1 MFSAFSATDRAR
13 AVSNGY
19 VQLLVALVIALLARA
34 PAVHA
39 PSPIALLQHH
49 IDDVS
54 GRVQVAL
61 AELAAARTP
70 AEKSRANAQLVDL
83 RLELADLSDRVRMQ
97 LPR

>member
-1 MFSAFSATDRAR
+1 M
-13 AVSNGY
+13 SNGD
-19 VQLLVALVIALLARA
+19 VQLLVLVVIALFARV
-34 PAVHA
+34 PAVRE
-39 PSPIALLQHH
+39 PSPIAVLQYR
-49 IDDVS
+49 IDDVG

-61 AELAAARTP
+61 AELASARTP

>member
-1 MFSAFSATDRAR
+1 MQ
-13 AVSNGY
+13 G
-19 VQLLVALVIALLARA
+19 VQLLVLVFVALLARA
-34 PAVHA
+34 PAVGA
-39 PSPIALLQHH
+39 PSPIAVLQHR

-54 GRVQVAL
+54 GRVQRAL

-70 AEKSRANAQLVDL
+70 AEKSRANARLVDL